1 MTRRV
6 HLIVSRGQTLHP
18 DRRTLE
24 DQLISQFA
32 DDGRCQLLVVPHLYD
47 LKSDGPSVAA
57 LREIADDVIVLT
69 WLVPRAAF
77 WILDRFGIRG
87 RFEQTEVDDEEL
99 SGRAA
104 PQLAKVDERG
114 ADGPGSPQRRIVC
127 LDLRSYAAVQPAS
140 AAIRQML
147 AEFGDRNTGIPEPS
161 PAVRQIDES
170 VKRRWYP
177 VIDFSRCTNCLECLD
192 FCLFGV
198 YSVDEAGQV
207 FVELPDQ
214 CRKGCPACSRVCP
227 EQAIMFPQH
236 KLPAIAGELRDGGSL
251 KMNLSNLFGAA
262 DDLFQTHDLAAR
274 ERDEHLL
281 LAGQPPAGTARKPH
295 QPEKGQAEED
305 QPEEDQPKEDQP
317 EEDQDE
323 LDTLMDQL
331 DELDV

>member
-32 DDGRCQLLVVPHLYD
+32 GDGRCRLLVVPHLYD
-47 LKSDGPSVAA
+47 LTSDGPSVAA
-57 LREIADDVIVLT
+57 LREIADDVIVLA
-69 WLVPRAAF
+69 WLVPRAAY

-87 RFEQTEVDDEEL
+87 RFEQTEVDDPEL
-99 SGRAA
+99 SRRAA
-104 PQLAKVDERG
+104 PALAEVDERESDRPG
-114 ADGPGSPQRRIVC
+114 ALPQRRIVC
-127 LDLRSYAAVQPAS
+127 LDLRAYAAVQPAG

-147 AEFGDRNTGIPEPS
+147 AEFGDHDAGVPETS

-207 FVELPDQ
+207 FVELPEQ

-236 KLPAIAGELRDGGSL
+236 KLPAIAGDLRDGGSL

-262 DDLFQTHDLAAR
+262 DDLFQTHDIAAR

-281 LAGQPPAGTARKPH
+281 LAGQPPAETARKPR
-295 QPEKGQAEED
+295 QPEADQAEKSKD
-305 QPEEDQPKEDQP
+305 D
-317 EEDQDE
+317 

>member
-6 HLIVSRGQTLHP
+6 HLILSRGQTQHP
-18 DRRTLE
+18 ERRALE

-32 DDGRCQLLVVPHLYD
+32 EDGLCPLLVVPHLVD
-47 LKSDGPSVAA
+47 LAPDGPSVAA
-57 LREIADDVIVLT
+57 LREIAGDAIVLA
-69 WLVPRAAF
+69 WLVPRAAY

-87 RFEQTEVDDEEL
+87 QFAQREPNDEDSAQEH
-99 SGRAA
+99 RPAA
-104 PQLAKVDERG
+104 AGTGERQ
-114 ADGPGSPQRRIVC
+114 AVRPSDQPQRRIFC
-127 LDLRSYAAVQPAS
+127 LDLRSSAAVPPAV

-147 AEFGDRNTGIPEPS
+147 AELGDRPAASPDAL
-161 PAVRQIDES
+161 PAVRCIDEA

-198 YSVDEAGQV
+198 YGVDEAEHV
-207 FVELPDQ
+207 LVELPDH

-227 EQAIMFPQH
+227 EQAIIFPQH
-236 KLPAIAGELRDGGSL
+236 KLPAIAGDLRDTSSL

-262 DDLFQTHDLAAR
+262 EDVLGAHGIAAR

-281 LAGQPPAGTARKPH
+281 LAGQRPAATTDQPR
-295 QPEKGQAEED
+295 QPEAGPTQEK
-305 QPEEDQPKEDQP
+305 K
-317 EEDQDE
+317 DE

-331 DELDV
+331 DAMDV